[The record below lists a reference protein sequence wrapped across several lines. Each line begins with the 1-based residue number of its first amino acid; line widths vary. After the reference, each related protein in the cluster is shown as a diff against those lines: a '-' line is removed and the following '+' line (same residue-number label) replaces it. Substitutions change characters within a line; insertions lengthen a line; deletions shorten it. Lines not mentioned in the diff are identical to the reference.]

1 MAVEKEDSATEA
13 IGAVASTILVVLH
26 VGAISVCM
34 ESMLLLLYDI
44 FTHSSLDFARTTM
57 ADSGRSFSLFDPNN
71 GVSTQHGV
79 QFIKGSRPH
88 KVRNLKG
95 KTMKQ
100 NLHYKALLLFLLVL
114 VHSSKL
120 SARFLLA
127 KQGRD
132 DLNLKE
138 ITSEGT
144 PAQTDDSELITNQ
157 LMGLELCQSGDDECF
172 KRRIIAEAHLDYIY
186 TQHRK
191 P

>member
-1 MAVEKEDSATEA
+1 
-13 IGAVASTILVVLH
+13 
-26 VGAISVCM
+26 
-34 ESMLLLLYDI
+34 
-44 FTHSSLDFARTTM
+44 
-57 ADSGRSFSLFDPNN
+57 
-71 GVSTQHGV
+71 
-79 QFIKGSRPH
+79 
-88 KVRNLKG
+88 
-95 KTMKQ
+95 MKQ
-100 NLHYKALLLFLLVL
+100 ALHYKALLLFLLVL

-120 SARFLLA
+120 SARFLLS

-144 PAQTDDSELITNQ
+144 PAQTDDSELIMN
-157 LMGLELCQSGDDECF
+157 LMGLELCHSGDDDCF